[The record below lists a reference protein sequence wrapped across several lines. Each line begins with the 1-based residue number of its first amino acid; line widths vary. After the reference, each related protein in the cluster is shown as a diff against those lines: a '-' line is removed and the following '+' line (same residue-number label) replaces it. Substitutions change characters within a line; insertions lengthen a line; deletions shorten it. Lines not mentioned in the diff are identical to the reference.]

1 MWREV
6 KHVCELGQKMLW
18 NVGNK
23 FHFESWPE
31 HGLYFWIPF
40 CTCHWTKNSPT
51 LLLIKMLNVQLIIFI
66 KRFRIIV
73 PRLND
78 DNISYHTI
86 KSHIIIHAYVIA
98 FLLKH
103 ILYIVQEETKNMA
116 NYASAILFLCVVAKN
131 ALSWYYSKI
140 CGTWYTYYA
149 CLYYSATIATLGC
162 MI

>member
-1 MWREV
+1 MFANWGKKCCGMWV
-6 KHVCELGQKMLW
+6 INFISNLGQNM
-18 NVGNK
+18 VCT
-23 FHFESWPE
+23 FEFFFVLATGPRIHQPCCWSKCLTYNWS
-31 HGLYFWIPF
+31 F
-40 CTCHWTKNSPT
+40 T
-51 LLLIKMLNVQLIIFI
+51 IKDFVW
-66 KRFRIIV
+66 
-73 PRLND
+73 LND
-78 DNISYHTI
+78 DNISYPTI
-86 KSHIIIHAYVIA
+86 KSHIMIHAYVIA

-131 ALSWYYSKI
+131 ASSWYYSKI